1 MNVTVY
7 CASSMGN
14 DPKFERAAKELG
26 EYLGRCGHRLVYGA
40 SNVGL
45 MRVLAQSAKNSG
57 ASISGVG
64 LEMFHNTSG
73 SFEGIDDLYVAKT
86 FSERR
91 NRMIELG
98 DAFIAL
104 PGGVGTLDEI
114 SEVLCLGHF
123 YFPDKPIIF
132 YDLDGFYQGIRDFI
146 AHVEESGFMYPNVMN
161 QVHFAKKLMEIAEIL
176 ESK

>member
-14 DPKFERAAKELG
+14 DPKFECAAKELG
-26 EYLGRCGHRLVYGA
+26 EYLGKHGHRLVYGA

-45 MRVLAQSAKNSG
+45 MRVLAQAAKNSG

-64 LEMFHNTSG
+64 LEMFQSTTG

-86 FSERR
+86 FAERR

-123 YFPDKPIIF
+123 YFPGKPIIF

-146 AHVEESGFMYPNVMN
+146 AHVEASGLMHPNAMK
-161 QVHFAKKLMEIAEIL
+161 QVHFVKNLREIAEIL